1 MTAIDL
7 FALVVLIVL
16 ALAGL
21 AGWVALG
28 VLPGWIAR
36 KRNHPQAEAISMC
49 GWWGAVTLGILS
61 PLAFVW
67 AYTRPCGIPGGTS
80 RPSDQAPPDES

>member
-28 VLPGWIAR
+28 VLPGHIAR

-49 GWWGAVTLGILS
+49 GWWGAATLGILS

-80 RPSDQAPPDES
+80 QPSA